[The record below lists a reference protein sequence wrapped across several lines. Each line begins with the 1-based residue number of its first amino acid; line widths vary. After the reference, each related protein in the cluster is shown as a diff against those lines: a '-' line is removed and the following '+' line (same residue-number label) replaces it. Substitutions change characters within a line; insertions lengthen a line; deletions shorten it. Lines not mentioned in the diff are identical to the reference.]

1 MLSGG
6 IFLRRLCTVV
16 GNKNGKNHFFDLLFF
31 KNGLY
36 FEISHTSGRLVQLA
50 RTLPSHGRGHRFE
63 SCSAHHPSL
72 GAAELRM
79 ASHHF
84 RPKGG
89 NDECRH
95 RTRRGRMSSL
105 ARSASEDGHSRKSVQ
120 RMTFGAEL
128 RMASH
133 HFRPKGGNDECR
145 HRTRRG
151 RMSSLARSA
160 SEDGRSRKLVQR
172 MTFAAELR
180 MASHHTRR
188 GRMSS
193 LARSASEDGSE
204 FSAINGVL
212 MFYTYILRSLSHP
225 AERYIGS
232 TEDLKLRLIK
242 HNKGD
247 VPHTSKFIPWKV
259 EAYFAFETQE
269 KAAAFER
276 YLKSGSGHAF
286 ARRHF

>member
-1 MLSGG
+1 M
-6 IFLRRLCTVV
+6 
-16 GNKNGKNHFFDLLFF
+16 LFF

-105 ARSASEDGHSRKSVQ
+105 ARSASEDG
-120 RMTFGAEL
+120 
-128 RMASH
+128 
-133 HFRPKGGNDECR
+133 P
-145 HRTRRG
+145 
-151 RMSSLARSA
+151 
-160 SEDGRSRKLVQR
+160 
-172 MTFAAELR
+172 
-180 MASHHTRR
+180 
-188 GRMSS
+188 
-193 LARSASEDGSE
+193 E

>member
-1 MLSGG
+1 M
-6 IFLRRLCTVV
+6 
-16 GNKNGKNHFFDLLFF
+16 LFF

-193 LARSASEDGSE
+193 LARSASEDGSAKV
-204 FSAINGVL
+204 FRNQWSSYVL
-212 MFYTYILRSLSHP
+212 HL
-225 AERYIGS
+225 
-232 TEDLKLRLIK
+232 
-242 HNKGD
+242 
-247 VPHTSKFIPWKV
+247 HTPFFIPSSR
-259 EAYFAFETQE
+259 ALHRQY
-269 KAAAFER
+269 
-276 YLKSGSGHAF
+276 
-286 ARRHF
+286 